1 MEKAISKEGIIKSA
15 SKLASASFLA
25 QLISLA
31 ALPIISRAYSKEAI
45 GIAGIVMTLST
56 LLSFLAS
63 GSYGQAIVISRQYV
77 ARLLLPA
84 SLCYCFICSLVVAF
98 FMLIFKEFIAPSL
111 PISSGFSHVATYW
124 YWIPFLVFF
133 LSAYMVLSGYANHQK
148 KYGRLA
154 FSVLCQSGAT
164 NGIKVGLGL
173 YGASSATAL
182 IASSTAGGLL
192 GIYALSCFKPKQSS
206 RLHLT
211 PKRMRL
217 ALAYNKDFPLYSSP
231 MMLVNSL
238 AATLLIVA
246 LPSWYGLAELG
257 LITMAS
263 QVSSRP
269 LSLIT
274 GAFSRVYCRDFA
286 CRVTE
291 RRPLL
296 PAFWRFTRYF
306 LLVITPIAILLYL
319 FMPWLVKFVLGGKWG
334 ELVPIIRAMI
344 PFLCLGVMT
353 SIFNFLPEIFRKQK
367 KLLIAYLIILSYQL
381 LLLILLASNMGFSDF
396 YGLYYKLV
404 LVVPILFILWLYL
417 FMMRYDKELKK
428 EKS

>member
-1 MEKAISKEGIIKSA
+1 
-15 SKLASASFLA
+15 
-25 QLISLA
+25 
-31 ALPIISRAYSKEAI
+31 
-45 GIAGIVMTLST
+45 
-56 LLSFLAS
+56 
-63 GSYGQAIVISRQYV
+63 
-77 ARLLLPA
+77 
-84 SLCYCFICSLVVAF
+84 
-98 FMLIFKEFIAPSL
+98 
-111 PISSGFSHVATYW
+111 
-124 YWIPFLVFF
+124 
-133 LSAYMVLSGYANHQK
+133 
-148 KYGRLA
+148 
-154 FSVLCQSGAT
+154 
-164 NGIKVGLGL
+164 
-173 YGASSATAL
+173 
-182 IASSTAGGLL
+182 
-192 GIYALSCFKPKQSS
+192 
-206 RLHLT
+206 
-211 PKRMRL
+211 
-217 ALAYNKDFPLYSSP
+217 

-367 KLLIAYLIILSYQL
+367 KLLIAYLIILSYQFL
-381 LLLILLASNMGFSDF
+381 SLIH
-396 YGLYYKLV
+396 
-404 LVVPILFILWLYL
+404 I
-417 FMMRYDKELKK
+417 
-428 EKS
+428 